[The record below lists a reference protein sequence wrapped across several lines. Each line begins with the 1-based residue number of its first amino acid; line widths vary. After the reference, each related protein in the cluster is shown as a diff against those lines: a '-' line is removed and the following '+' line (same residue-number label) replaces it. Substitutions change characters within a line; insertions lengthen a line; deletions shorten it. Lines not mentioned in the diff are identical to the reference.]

1 MSANEPR
8 LAEYLAHML
17 EAVDWIAQF
26 TAGMSE
32 ERFIGD
38 VQCQHA
44 VLRNIEVIGEAAGR
58 IRTRFPSFADKHAE
72 IAWRD
77 IYGMRNRLLHGY
89 FAINL
94 RTVWTTI
101 QNDLPLLKAQ
111 LLAAKRDAA

>member
-17 EAVDWIAQF
+17 EAIDWILKF

-32 ERFIGD
+32 EAFIED

-44 VLRNIEVIGEAAGR
+44 VIRNIEIIGEAAGK
-58 IRTRFPSFADKHAE
+58 IRARFPEFADQHGD

-94 RTVWTTI
+94 QTVWVTV
-101 QNDLPLLKAQ
+101 QSDLPDLKEKIKS
-111 LLAAKRDAA
+111 LTP